1 MKKLIEQI
9 RQVFSFTFHRHVEMK
24 GYRTLTVVGMILCL
38 LVPAVIMGLIAWGS
52 VQEQEQTEEETI
64 PIRQVVVVDTT
75 EPKVDYSLMNEMA
88 AQMSGISSMMQEGE
102 LDEALESTG
111 LTSEME
117 EAAWL
122 IESLGNA
129 EFANLEY
136 VTAENMEEAKLLC
149 ADTVDSVILYVTEA
163 GNGALSAYV
172 LLPDDS
178 SILWD
183 TAWAYQDFLSTAL
196 STIQGQKANLTTLQS
211 LGVMK
216 AMVKLVAQSGLAE
229 QMGINLDPS
238 MINIPGS
245 LPGGAEETTE
255 PGAEGVI
262 GPKGEENGVSGEGD
276 LEPAGEGND
285 PSAEVVDPE
294 ENVDPEGEGMPSW
307 LEEEQGE
314 DGIIKM
320 LLSFVLPYITIMLLY
335 FMILFYGQGIAQSLI
350 LEKTSK
356 LVDQVLLTIHP
367 TSMVLG
373 KLLAICAAGLMQL
386 LLWLV
391 SLAIGFGGGAFI
403 AGRISPQMGEDLA
416 VIWNNVIRASG
427 MFTPGGVILALL
439 ILFAGFILY
448 GSLAALGGAMASK
461 PEDLNNTNVIFTM
474 CLVVSMMACMFG
486 GLLGSLDTGF
496 DSSMWQLYVPF
507 TAAMMSPSAVLLGQM
522 SIGQGL
528 LVLAIIIASV
538 VLFCVIAGRIY
549 RALLYY
555 RGKPLSPIK
564 VVQSVLKK

>member
-1 MKKLIEQI
+1 MKKMIEQI
-9 RQVFSFTFHRHVEMK
+9 RQVFSFSFHRHVEMK

-52 VQEQEQTEEETI
+52 EQEQEPTQVETI

-88 AQMSGISSMMQEGE
+88 AQMSGISGMIEEGE
-102 LDEALESTG
+102 LNEALESTG

-136 VTAENMEEAKLLC
+136 VTANDMEEAKLLC
-149 ADTVDSVILYVTEA
+149 ADKTDSVILYVTEA

-178 SILWD
+178 SILWE

-216 AMVKLVAQSGLAE
+216 AMVKLVAESGLGE

-245 LPGGAEETTE
+245 VPGGAEETTE

-262 GPKGEENGVSGEGD
+262 GPLGEENGASRED
-276 LEPAGEGND
+276 DMEPAGEQEGLA
-285 PSAEVVDPE
+285 AEEPTPE
-294 ENVDPEGEGMPSW
+294 EEGMPSW

-314 DGIIKM
+314 DGIIKL

>member
-1 MKKLIEQI
+1 MKKILEQI
-9 RQVFSFTFHRHVEMK
+9 RQVFLFTFQRHVEVK
-24 GYRTLTVVGMILCL
+24 GYRILTAVGLILCL
-38 LVPAVIMGLIAWGS
+38 SLPTVIMGLMAWAS
-52 VQEQEQTEEETI
+52 IQEPEEEEGEYY
-64 PIRQVVVVDTT
+64 PIRRVVVVDTT
-75 EPKVDYSLMNEMA
+75 EPEVDYSLMNELA
-88 AQMSGISSMMQEGE
+88 AQMSGISGILEEGD
-102 LDEALESTG
+102 LDEAMGSAG
-111 LTSEME
+111 FSDEME

-122 IESLGNA
+122 INSLGNE
-129 EFANLEY
+129 EFSTLEY
-136 VTAENMEEAKLLC
+136 IPVENMETAKVFC
-149 ADTVDSVILYVTEA
+149 AGQTDTVILYVTEA

-172 LLPDDS
+172 LLPDDTP
-178 SILWD
+178 IRMQ
-183 TAWAYQDFLSTAL
+183 TAWMYQDFLTTAL
-196 STIQGQKANLTTLQS
+196 STIQGQKANLSMIQS

-216 AMVKLVAQSGLAE
+216 AMVKLVAESGLAE
-229 QMGINLDPS
+229 QMGIHLDPG
-238 MINIPGS
+238 MFGGLTGNIPG
-245 LPGGAEETTE
+245 LEAETTPSE
-255 PGAEGVI
+255 TEDSSSIEGKAGENIPPLEGTLENAEG
-262 GPKGEENGVSGEGD
+262 EEGD
-276 LEPAGEGND
+276 F
-285 PSAEVVDPE
+285 SWVE
-294 ENVDPEGEGMPSW
+294 EMQ
-307 LEEEQGE
+307 EE
-314 DGIIKM
+314 DSIIKM
-320 LLSFVLPYITIMLLY
+320 LLSFVLPYITIMVLY

-373 KLLAICAAGLMQL
+373 KLLAICAAGLLQL
-386 LLWLV
+386 VLWLV
-391 SLAIGFGGGAFI
+391 ALVAGLGLGSFV
-403 AGRISPQMGEDLA
+403 AGRISPEMGEA
-416 VIWNNVIRASG
+416 ISIIWKNVIRASG
-427 MFTPGGVILALL
+427 MFTPGGVILSLL

-461 PEDLNNTNVIFTM
+461 PEDLNNTNIIFTM

-528 LVLAIIIASV
+528 LSLAIIVAVV
-538 VLFCVIAGRIY
+538 VLVCVIAGRIY